1 MLQWC
6 VFYVAVAVFRV
17 VMLYC
22 CYFQGCYVGWDLA
35 HSAGNV
41 ELHLNEWEV
50 DFACWCTYKV
60 GQSKGATINRKTV
73 YQGSI
78 RLRFGSWFITR
89 YRGSVF
95 SIGIISNRPV

>member
-60 GQSKGATINRKTV
+60 GQREKEREREREPQMEEGRNLV
-73 YQGSI
+73 
-78 RLRFGSWFITR
+78 
-89 YRGSVF
+89 
-95 SIGIISNRPV
+95 